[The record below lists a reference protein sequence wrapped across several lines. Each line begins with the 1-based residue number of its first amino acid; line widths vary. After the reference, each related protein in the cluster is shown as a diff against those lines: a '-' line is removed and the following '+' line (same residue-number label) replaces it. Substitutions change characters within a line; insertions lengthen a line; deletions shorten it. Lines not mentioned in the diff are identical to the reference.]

1 MMKRALCFLTA
12 AVLLLLPWIAPA
24 EEDDECLHT
33 PASQY
38 VKRGAVPA
46 DVGQPG
52 YSGDWYCP
60 LCGAKMAAGYEIPAL
75 EPPVGAAMDGQQ
87 DQENG
92 ENETP
97 VTVPESNPSVQGDT
111 PAQPEE
117 PLQDPPPA
125 QPEAPVTEEK
135 PAQPEE
141 PLQDLPPAQP
151 EAPVTEEKP
160 AAQEE
165 PAVKP
170 EKPAGPSVS
179 GPKEEAPAEPEQPV
193 VLPSSGS
200 GTKEGGNGQAV
211 TEPKKQTAPK
221 KTGSGDKQP
230 QAREHF
236 SSNYPYRR
244 IRITPDPAAQAEA
257 AGTRTW
263 PVASS
268 PFQKLLQE

>member
-60 LCGAKMAAGYEIPAL
+60 LCGAKMADGYEIPAL

-87 DQENG
+87 DQGNG
-92 ENETP
+92 ETGAEPETP
-97 VTVPESNPSVQGDT
+97 VTPPENDPPVQGDT
-111 PAQPEE
+111 PAQPEG
-117 PLQDPPPA
+117 PA
-125 QPEAPVTEEK
+125 QPEK

-141 PLQDLPPAQP
+141 PVQDLPPAQP

-160 AAQEE
+160 APQEE

-170 EKPAGPSVS
+170 EKPAGPAVS
-179 GPKEEAPAEPEQPV
+179 GPKEEAPTEPEQPV

-200 GTKEGGNGQAV
+200 GTKEDGNGQTV

-221 KTGSGDKQP
+221 KPGSGGKQP
-230 QAREHF
+230 PAREHF
-236 SSNYPYRR
+236 SANYPYRR

>member
-38 VKRGAVPA
+38 VKHGAVPA

-87 DQENG
+87 DQENE

-97 VTVPESNPSVQGDT
+97 VTVPESDPSVQGDT

-135 PAQPEE
+135 PA
-141 PLQDLPPAQP
+141 
-151 EAPVTEEKP
+151 
-160 AAQEE
+160 AQEE

-179 GPKEEAPAEPEQPV
+179 SPKEEAPAEPEQPV